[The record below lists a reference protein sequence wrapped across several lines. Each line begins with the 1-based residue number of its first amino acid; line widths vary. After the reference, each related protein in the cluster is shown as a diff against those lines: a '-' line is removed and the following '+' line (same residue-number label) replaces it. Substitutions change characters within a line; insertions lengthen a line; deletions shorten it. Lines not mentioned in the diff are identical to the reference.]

1 MGVVGLHR
9 LCVTTKGAV
18 ETCSL
23 FWLRPFLRIALPQLD
38 EQVHCGS
45 ACPLRT
51 LVLLSLADMHDS
63 ATHSTSQPFQP
74 SRNIRKRLSR
84 NQPTLAFGSCQPR
97 HAAMQRWGPFAIR
110 TAQYAVDNRWPQ
122 VVAGEGFLLHI
133 ETHRNKEPS
142 GCATHADTKTCTHA
156 SGRCAFAS
164 A

>member
-9 LCVTTKGAV
+9 LCVTTKGTV

-63 ATHSTSQPFQP
+63 A
-74 SRNIRKRLSR
+74 N
-84 NQPTLAFGSCQPR
+84 
-97 HAAMQRWGPFAIR
+97 
-110 TAQYAVDNRWPQ
+110 TAQVNRYSR
-122 VVAGEGFLLHI
+122 AAIYG
-133 ETHRNKEPS
+133 K
-142 GCATHADTKTCTHA
+142 A
-156 SGRCAFAS
+156 
-164 A
+164 